1 MKIYKLSF
9 VLFFLFSGCTPRV
22 ADWTP
27 TESPKENKVE
37 RAVFNY
43 TLHYPA
49 HESSMN
55 KNVKKNFLRFLKAN
69 IISPSAVTVTLEE
82 FGGHSEDRI
91 KDIERELL
99 RFGIPYEFI
108 VVSSEN
114 ENESYH
120 ASSHKHHQKS
130 SGSGVEII
138 VERYVVIPPSC
149 ADFSQPIG
157 DARQAYSPSNFACA
171 DTANLGMMI
180 ANPRDL
186 IKGRPVGSADGTVM
200 AAGINRYRTD
210 KTKALMDTSTN
221 EAPGSQQ
228 SSSSSSSSGAGGT
241 SGGAGGAY

>member
-9 VLFFLFSGCTPRV
+9 ILFFLFSGCTPKV

-27 TESPKENKVE
+27 AESPKENKVE

-82 FGGHSEDRI
+82 FGGHSEERI

-108 VVSSEN
+108 VVSSES

-120 ASSHKHHQKS
+120 CSSHKHHQRS
-130 SGSGVEII
+130 IGSGVEII

-171 DTANLGMMI
+171 DTANFGMMI

-186 IKGRPVGSADGTVM
+186 IKGRPVGAADGTVM
-200 AAGINRYRTD
+200 AAGVYRFRTD
-210 KTKALMDTSTN
+210 ATKPLMDTSTN
-221 EAPGSQQ
+221 IDPGNQT
-228 SSSSSSSSGAGGT
+228 SSSSSSSGGGGAS